1 MTNMLPLKPYMFGH
15 AAHLHKLV
23 MDWRLLS
30 GGQNDRKSGFNSF
43 RIVVIATKQ
52 FNCTIT
58 T

>member
-30 GGQNDRKSGFNSF
+30 GGQNDRKSGFKHANVNLGF
-43 RIVVIATKQ
+43 EGEFIFIG
-52 FNCTIT
+52 
-58 T
+58 